1 MFLNFQLHA
10 SAIPFTVVNLTVV
23 NLTVVNLTSLYE
35 SPEDT
40 RLCYA
45 FWDRTLMGFAP
56 SAYNSIRWLLSW
68 KKLPRGIA
76 ISGLDRAAMAVRKS
90 LPVGNGVIKSPGKE
104 RI

>member
-1 MFLNFQLHA
+1 MGDMFLNFQLHA
-10 SAIPFTVVNLTVV
+10 SAIPF
-23 NLTVVNLTSLYE
+23 TVVNLTSLYE

-68 KKLPRGIA
+68 KKLPREIA
-76 ISGLDRAAMAVRKS
+76 ISGLGRAAMAVRKS